1 MKESI
6 PGGTKGKE
14 TKCHRGRPKKVVPKQ
29 FLKNINLETKDGSG
43 CGDDSG
49 GGGSGGRSIAGGG
62 GGGRGGNQIVDNN
75 NEAVSLLMEEEEPVA
90 AAAVVADD
98 EEKVLPDSRKNG
110 INALAK

>member
-1 MKESI
+1 M
-6 PGGTKGKE
+6 GGLKLEE
-14 TKCHRGRPKKVVPKQ
+14 TQLFSVRLIWQILPTC
-29 FLKNINLETKDGSG
+29 
-43 CGDDSG
+43 
-49 GGGSGGRSIAGGG
+49 